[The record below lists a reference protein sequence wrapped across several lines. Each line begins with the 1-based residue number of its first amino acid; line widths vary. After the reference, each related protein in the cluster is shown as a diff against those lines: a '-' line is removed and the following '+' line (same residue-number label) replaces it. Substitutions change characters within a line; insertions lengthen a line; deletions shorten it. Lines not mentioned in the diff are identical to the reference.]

1 MADSD
6 YTTIALSVDDG
17 GLARRELRRADA
29 ANAMNLAMARDL
41 RHAAVE
47 LLHDP
52 SVALKEAAGS
62 TRGDR
67 LIAALRELF
76 ALDDDDASS
85 AS

>member
-1 MADSD
+1 MPS
-6 YTTIALSVDDG
+6 TRSTRGILG
-17 GLARRELRRADA
+17 K
-29 ANAMNLAMARDL
+29 
-41 RHAAVE
+41 

-67 LIAALRELF
+67 LISALRELF

-85 AS
+85 PT